1 MNPRTEEMSYCLKTC
16 LDLVL
21 PMFLGTLNGDAFC
34 GSFGGLFVTFF
45 FFSFLITCGIV
56 SSDLGLDLVCTNSND
71 CRGITE
77 SRGGE
82 FD

>member
-1 MNPRTEEMSYCLKTC
+1 MVMLSVAPLEG
-16 LDLVL
+16 
-21 PMFLGTLNGDAFC
+21 FLSL
-34 GSFGGLFVTFF
+34 FF